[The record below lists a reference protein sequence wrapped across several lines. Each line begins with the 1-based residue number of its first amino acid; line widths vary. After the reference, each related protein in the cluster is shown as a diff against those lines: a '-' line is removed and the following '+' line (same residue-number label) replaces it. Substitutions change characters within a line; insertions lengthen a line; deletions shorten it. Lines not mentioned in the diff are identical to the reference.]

1 MFVGAIATL
10 YIRFNSVLDTDEDT
24 ANIFEAT
31 KNTALLF
38 SRTVL
43 PFIIAITSLRYLP
56 FYVQIP
62 LSIIIVIL
70 VLVLSKLL
78 KILLDKLIDKIQY
91 KIGFDGIRRLLLG
104 FGITVLVGIP
114 VFFMGTSGDNL
125 NSLFNLQNHKPQYN
139 FTNGYPYDIGNQF
152 EGKLIDGEESNLIE
166 LIEYDEDSDPIE
178 NNMCYDESYKLS
190 YELTLDMYTLTRV
203 LTRTDQAGKI
213 DTITLEGIDNVRC
226 FSSNNVVYLFT
237 RGSDV
242 VEILDKEFKINNI
255 YIPLNKYSDFYKKV
269 NEDSYDTFV
278 VHNYNNYY
286 ELEKQYL
293 DITLPFY
300 SHYSYYHVLF
310 IFITLF
316 IPITDYKKDTK
327 FLNSKKSKNDE
338 EDPFE
343 RFDNNT
349 KQ

>member
-1 MFVGAIATL
+1 
-10 YIRFNSVLDTDEDT
+10 
-24 ANIFEAT
+24 
-31 KNTALLF
+31 
-38 SRTVL
+38 
-43 PFIIAITSLRYLP
+43 
-56 FYVQIP
+56 
-62 LSIIIVIL
+62 
-70 VLVLSKLL
+70 
-78 KILLDKLIDKIQY
+78 
-91 KIGFDGIRRLLLG
+91 
-104 FGITVLVGIP
+104 
-114 VFFMGTSGDNL
+114 
-125 NSLFNLQNHKPQYN
+125 
-139 FTNGYPYDIGNQF
+139 
-152 EGKLIDGEESNLIE
+152 
-166 LIEYDEDSDPIE
+166 
-178 NNMCYDESYKLS
+178 
-190 YELTLDMYTLTRV
+190 MYTLTRV